1 LLAITVRK
9 LLTTA
14 RLHHVRM
21 VACVMIAS
29 RRMTANA
36 QMGSL
41 GTTAKAIQT
50 TACLHHA
57 RTVALVRMGS
67 ADTTVIAQMA
77 SLAMVARMR
86 ILA

>member
-1 LLAITVRK
+1 
-9 LLTTA
+9 
-14 RLHHVRM
+14 
-21 VACVMIAS
+21 MIAS

-50 TACLHHA
+50 TARLHHA